1 MIVKRSFDSPCCIT
15 FKSAFKHL
23 HMSGSNAD
31 LVSLARHFARK
42 YRFPFVPGRS
52 HSQLYRI
59 GTQTNSKF
67 AARVSQ
73 AKATPFAPC
82 FRENS
87 RVYKIMIV
95 NFRNERN
102 RFSKKIE
109 KKRIRRIPL
118 SYCKSRMQNNIK
130 EMKYLVVTIILPF
143 FVKISHYC
151 RLISFQMKLVRDL
164 SSFKQ
169 LSRSNEKKISVLV

>member
-1 MIVKRSFDSPCCIT
+1 MQHRFFFFCFKTTCRQSVDMIVKRSFDSPCCIT

-95 NFRNERN
+95 NVRNERN

-109 KKRIRRIPL
+109 KKDHSGRASETR
-118 SYCKSRMQNNIK
+118 K
-130 EMKYLVVTIILPF
+130 VT
-143 FVKISHYC
+143 
-151 RLISFQMKLVRDL
+151 
-164 SSFKQ
+164 
-169 LSRSNEKKISVLV
+169 